1 MTFTNSEKFF
11 VTIYKFFNVFKISI
25 HLCFKNYSIQGVFKM
40 CVLILTRSRAL
51 FEFFTKQRYK
61 LI

>member
-11 VTIYKFFNVFKISI
+11 VIIYKFSNVFKILI
-25 HLCFKNYSIQGVFKM
+25 HLCFKNYSIQVYLM

-51 FEFFTKQRYK
+51 FEFFTKKRYK